1 MSSHPARLLLR
12 PGLTFSPFAGCRVP
26 FQGSSGG
33 EGGPCCPEGQAPP
46 SAETWQGV
54 GSGRHLKARA
64 GHRQARWCSPG
75 LRAAC
80 PRRVDMRCQ
89 DSAFPISPARTVPV
103 CSDPPVPAL
112 ALHEREG
119 AHEGPCHCDSTLLV
133 FLAPVWVRRT
143 RYPTSSLRTAEIRE
157 GHRGHRRV
165 ATRILGASLPA
176 ALGREVARRP
186 GGADPG
192 RPAASGAWL
201 SCRPLP
207 LG

>member
-12 PGLTFSPFAGCRVP
+12 PGLTFSPFAGRRVP
-26 FQGSSGG
+26 CQGSSGG

-46 SAETWQGV
+46 SAETWQGL
-54 GSGRHLKARA
+54 GSGSHLKARA
-64 GHRQARWCSPG
+64 GHRQARWCCSPG

-89 DSAFPISPARTVPV
+89 DSAFSISPAPTVPV
-103 CSDPPVPAL
+103 CSDPPVPAPV
-112 ALHEREG
+112 LHEREG
-119 AHEGPCHCDSTLLV
+119 AHKGPLPLR
-133 FLAPVWVRRT
+133 FT
-143 RYPTSSLRTAEIRE
+143 RVPDASAGAADTVSDEQPATAEIRE
-157 GHRGHRRV
+157 GTRGHRRV
-165 ATRILGASLPA
+165 VKRILGASVPP
-176 ALGREVARRP
+176 ALGGEVARRP

-201 SCRPLP
+201 SRRPLL